1 MAPQREHFSA
11 YLAASAGAAA
21 VNYPL
26 WKASAVSQSAFI
38 QPQGDGLA
46 ARFQVFK
53 QAIAPPYRGMPAV
66 IFGMTWARCA
76 IFFGSDYW
84 RPRLQQWGAPD
95 AVAMMTPPLVF
106 SSIVQ
111 IVNMP
116 IVRASITMQN
126 PKVEND
132 PNFRTTV
139 STLRHLA
146 ETKGFFKLW
155 HGLPAGLIKSV
166 PKYITSVV
174 VKDLCEMYLPKAS
187 TESEFLTRSCIKSVV
202 AGVAGA
208 VLTNPADILRNEMF
222 KTDLGLF
229 DTVRKLRT
237 DELARRPN
245 ASSPF
250 LASMGWVTRGLG
262 SNLVAVSVPIT
273 LTIFLTD
280 FFIRMESGPNYVR

>member
-1 MAPQREHFSA
+1 MGPKNEHFGA
-11 YLAASAGAAA
+11 YLGASGCAAA
-21 VNYPL
+21 INYPL
-26 WKASAVSQSAFI
+26 WKASAVNQSAFI
-38 QPQGDGLA
+38 QPQGDGLV
-46 ARFQVFK
+46 ARLNVFK

-84 RPRLQQWGAPD
+84 RPRLQASGAPD
-95 AVAMMTPPLVF
+95 VVAMTLPPLVF

-111 IVNMP
+111 VINMP
-116 IVRASITMQN
+116 IVRASVTMQN
-126 PKVEND
+126 PNVQND

-146 ETKGFFKLW
+146 ETKGFTKLW

-174 VKDLCEMYLPKAS
+174 VKDLCEMFLPKAHN
-187 TESEFLTRSCIKSVV
+187 ESEFLVRSCIKSVV

-222 KTDLGLF
+222 KTDLSLMN
-229 DTVRKLRT
+229 TIRKLRK
-237 DELARRPN
+237 DELERPGKN
-245 ASSPF
+245 RW
-250 LASMGWVTRGLG
+250 MGSYGWMTRGLG

-280 FFIRMESGPNYVR
+280 FFIRFESGPSY